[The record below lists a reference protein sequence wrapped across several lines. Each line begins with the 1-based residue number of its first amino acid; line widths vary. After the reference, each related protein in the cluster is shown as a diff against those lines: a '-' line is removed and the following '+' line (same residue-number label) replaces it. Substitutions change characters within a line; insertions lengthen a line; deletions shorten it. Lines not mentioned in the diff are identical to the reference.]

1 MTDIIVPPPPMLIR
15 YSKTKCSCCANNVS
29 FAFHNKCIQCAD
41 VNSIEYNYHLNN
53 TKKYINKILNIG
65 FSINDIDH
73 KLLKY
78 FLRLSK

>member
-15 YSKTKCSCCANNVS
+15 YSKTKCSCCTNNVS
-29 FAFHNKCIQCAD
+29 FASHDKCIQCAD

-65 FSINDIDH
+65 FSINDIDQ

-78 FLRLSK
+78 F